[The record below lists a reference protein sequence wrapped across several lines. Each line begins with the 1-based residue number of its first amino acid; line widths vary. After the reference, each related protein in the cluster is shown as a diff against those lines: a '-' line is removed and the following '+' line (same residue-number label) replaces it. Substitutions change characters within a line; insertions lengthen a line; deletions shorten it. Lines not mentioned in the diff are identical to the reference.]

1 MTILLNGTP
10 WETRAASLADLLAEG
25 GFGPRVATARN
36 GDFVPTGLRAA
47 TPIRDGDR
55 IEVVAPMQGG

>member
-10 WETRAASLADLLAEG
+10 WQTRAASLADLVAEG
-25 GFGPRVATARN
+25 GFGHRVATARN
-36 GDFVPTGLRAA
+36 GEFVPAGLRAG